1 MRNRE
6 GVIAAA
12 VILGIVGYMVAF
24 KWRPF
29 VSAERLVVT
38 ATPSL
43 GGLFD
48 SRPLTLRRGDQS
60 CTEPVPIA
68 RDTTEARVYLTS
80 TRGGMS
86 PPAVSL
92 TGPGGYAPTVR
103 TELIAGGDNVPV
115 IARFASPAR
124 TTESRLCIRNAGR
137 ITINLIGTTEPRSLT
152 LAQTTVNGKSTG
164 VGIALSLNRGQE
176 QSLVEFAPT
185 IVRRASALTGGMC
198 PTWLIWLMIV
208 MLIMS
213 PLGVAL
219 AAYREA

>member
-1 MRNRE
+1 MGSLLHGSWDHFADGSPPSSRPVPSASRWYWRCKRCSLTLHASMRNRE

-12 VILGIVGYMVAF
+12 VIVGIVGYMVAF

-48 SRPLTLRRGDQS
+48 SRPLTLRRGGQS

-137 ITINLIGTTEPRSLT
+137 ITINLIGTTE
-152 LAQTTVNGKSTG
+152 
-164 VGIALSLNRGQE
+164 
-176 QSLVEFAPT
+176 
-185 IVRRASALTGGMC
+185 
-198 PTWLIWLMIV
+198 
-208 MLIMS
+208 
-213 PLGVAL
+213 
-219 AAYREA
+219 